1 MADPRKLKDAVQKA
15 LEGGKHKKA
24 ADLYLELAST
34 EPTEG
39 LWPHRAGEMLKK
51 VGDKPGAA
59 RALREAADRYSR
71 RGFLLKAIAVC
82 KLILEVDPAQ
92 TEAQEL
98 LARLYADPQAAP
110 LRPARHTPTIPP
122 GKGLE
127 SAPPLETLMPDAKA
141 GPTEGIT
148 EIPLEIEVDL
158 APEPPRKAQPAPAP
172 AAPVAAAPAA
182 PAAPGAPPAPAA
194 ASEEEAID
202 VEAEAEEAIEIE
214 PELEAEV
221 AAEAPAPVEEGR
233 AAMQML
239 PSTPLFSSLDEQSL
253 RKLIQSVQMVQ
264 APAGFPVTT
273 GGEEADSLYVI
284 VTGVVAIRH
293 EGREGEEM
301 LGEGDFFGEVG
312 LLEGVPR
319 PAMAV
324 AVEDSDVL
332 EIPRAVIGEII
343 DRQPDFLRVILRLV
357 RERLLGHL
365 MRSSPLFADYAEEER
380 KAIAGRF
387 RFVEVRPDTLLI
399 REGERTLGLC
409 LMMAGHAEVLTEGEG
424 LLATLGPG
432 DIFGEMSLLSQG
444 PAVASIRSMTKCW
457 VLLLQREDFDE
468 MVLANPR
475 ALEFVTALAEERR
488 RINAAIASGQLTLDE
503 ARLPLS

>member
-24 ADLYLELAST
+24 AELYLELASAET
-34 EPTEG
+34 SEG
-39 LWPHRAGEMLKK
+39 LWPHRAGEMLKRI
-51 VGDKPGAA
+51 GDKGGAA

-82 KLILEVDPAQ
+82 KLILDVDPAQ

-98 LARLYADPQAAP
+98 LAKLYADPQAAP

-127 SAPPLETLMPDAKA
+127 AAPPLETLMADAKA

-148 EIPLEIEVDL
+148 EIPLEFEA
-158 APEPPRKAQPAPAP
+158 APEPAKPKPKSELDFGPEPQEAVEEEVEVEVEMEAEIEDVALAPA
-172 AAPVAAAPAA
+172 
-182 PAAPGAPPAPAA
+182 
-194 ASEEEAID
+194 
-202 VEAEAEEAIEIE
+202 
-214 PELEAEV
+214 
-221 AAEAPAPVEEGR
+221 EEGR
-233 AAMQML
+233 AAMQQL
-239 PSTPLFSSLDEQSL
+239 PSTPLFSSLDEASL
-253 RKLIQSVQMVQ
+253 RKLIQSVEMVQ

-284 VTGVVAIRH
+284 VSGQVAIRH
-293 EGREGEEM
+293 GGREGEEI
-301 LGEGDFFGEVG
+301 LGEGDFFGEAA
-312 LLEGVPR
+312 LLDGVPR
-319 PAMAV
+319 PAVAV
-324 AVEDSDVL
+324 AVEDTDVL
-332 EIPRAVIGEII
+332 EIPRQVISEII

-365 MRSSPLFADYAEEER
+365 MRSSPMFADYSDEDL
-380 KAIAGRF
+380 KAIGARF

-399 REGERTLGLC
+399 REGERTMGLC
-409 LMMAGHAEVLTEGEG
+409 LMMAGHAEVSTDGEG

-432 DIFGEMSLLSQG
+432 DIFGEMSLLTQG
-444 PAVASIRSMTKCW
+444 AAVASIKSLTKCW

-468 MVLANPR
+468 MVLSNPR

-488 RINAAIASGQLTLDE
+488 RINAAIASGQITLDE
-503 ARLPLS
+503 GRLPLS